1 MLSQIYLAKV
11 HFKYIQPTRIQITS
25 CDLTYF
31 TFELER
37 KIDKEKKLRD
47 ILFSK
52 IRSPRIRMY
61 SDVSVTRQCLKM
73 NPQSK
78 QISLAGGQ
86 KGEN

>member
-1 MLSQIYLAKV
+1 MLSQIYLVKV
-11 HFKYIQPTRIQITS
+11 HFKYIQPTGIQITS
-25 CDLTYF
+25 SDLTYF

-37 KIDKEKKLRD
+37 KIDKETRLRA

-52 IRSPRIRMY
+52 IRSPRTRMY

-78 QISLAGGQ
+78 QTSLAGGR